1 MQLKTFFLNREDKI
15 FIQNKINSKKKERK
29 NKILIR

>member
-15 FIQNKINSKKKERK
+15 FIQNNKSSRKEEKKIKYLFK
-29 NKILIR
+29 

>member
-15 FIQNKINSKKKERK
+15 FIQNNISSKKKEK
-29 NKILIR
+29 KIKY